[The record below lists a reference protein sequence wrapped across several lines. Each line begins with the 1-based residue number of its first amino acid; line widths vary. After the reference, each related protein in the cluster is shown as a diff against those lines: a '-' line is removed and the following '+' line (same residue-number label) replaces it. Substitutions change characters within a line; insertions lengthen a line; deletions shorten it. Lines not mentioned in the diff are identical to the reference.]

1 MRMYAATPAR
11 ATRQIV
17 GDLLFVLW
25 LVAWV
30 WVAGTVHDTTMLLA
44 EPGRQTEDSATS
56 LSGHLRDAGSALDEV
71 PVVGDEVAA
80 PFGSAADA
88 SDGLADAGRASV
100 EAVEKLAF
108 WLSLSV
114 GAIPILVVAAF
125 FAPIRYRF
133 VRQASAGQRFVDAGE
148 DLDLF
153 ALRALAHQPM
163 HVLARVSSDPVGQWR
178 RRDPEV
184 TLALAELELRA
195 NGLRPPRSV
204 KA

>member
-1 MRMYAATPAR
+1 MYAATPAR

-17 GDLLFVLW
+17 ADLLFVLW

-30 WVAGTVHDTTMLLA
+30 WIASTVHDTTMLLA

-108 WLSLSV
+108 WLGLSV

-133 VRQASAGQRFVDAGE
+133 VREASAGQRFVDAGE